1 MGGVHMRVG
10 YSGRPPSPPS
20 RGGRWSPADRVR
32 RYAAVVA
39 EAGLD
44 CVEIPAN
51 LLLGKGDWR
60 NQLLTECTDARSPRT
75 DSADVEVLMRLGDQ
89 HLAEPANVVYARQLA
104 ALYGAS
110 MVTLAYRPSRG
121 PKLDTLS
128 RAADSGVPLALAA
141 DWYHAGALAASMEM
155 VRSVPGWTIAPTLA
169 LNREHGHAL
178 GATVRRALASCMEF
192 NRSRTVCMFVTGR
205 PVAGSDMSFSADIY
219 TIVKAVI
226 PFEGSAAAAVSL
238 LFAGPA
244 ATAMA
249 EEAAAMRAGI
259 TGEGYRRE
267 RRRRV
272 PQVGSR
278 IKIRDVELGTDLEYS
293 IVTPENAAA
302 PLGRLSSESPV
313 ARAVMGKPC
322 GACVEVLAPG
332 GRILY
337 ELLEVTN

>member
-141 DWYHAGALAASMEM
+141 DWSRGRPRGIHGDGAQCS
-155 VRSVPGWTIAPTLA
+155 GWTCFTASAPFM
-169 LNREHGHAL
+169 GSP
-178 GATVRRALASCMEF
+178 GATVRRALASCMNSTGQ
-192 NRSRTVCMFVTGR
+192 NRMHVQTAGGRFRYRSAQNYTMGR
-205 PVAGSDMSFSADIY
+205 PHHS
-219 TIVKAVI
+219 
-226 PFEGSAAAAVSL
+226 
-238 LFAGPA
+238 
-244 ATAMA
+244 
-249 EEAAAMRAGI
+249 
-259 TGEGYRRE
+259 
-267 RRRRV
+267 RV
-272 PQVGSR
+272 GVP
-278 IKIRDVELGTDLEYS
+278 
-293 IVTPENAAA
+293 P
-302 PLGRLSSESPV
+302 
-313 ARAVMGKPC
+313 
-322 GACVEVLAPG
+322 
-332 GRILY
+332 
-337 ELLEVTN
+337 